1 MLLISTIR
9 LLLEEN
15 GGINFL
21 KSPIGPI
28 LYYLGIAGTLRI
40 KTFEYLN
47 LNHCDLFE
55 IWGL

>member
-1 MLLISTIR
+1 MISTIR
-9 LLLEEN
+9 LQLVEN

-21 KSPIGPI
+21 KGPI
-28 LYYLGIAGTLRI
+28 LCYLGIAGTLRI

-55 IWGL
+55 IWCL